1 MFHKPVLFKPANAG
15 QKQLWT
21 SKVSLL
27 LLFVCHSCNSIT
39 ARSSQFFFSHVFSNH
54 DLCLRIDFG
63 CKLFKS
69 SIIIGLKGIHPRLC
83 TQGPHAFNQSAF
95 MLTRSTALL
104 LAAIFEYEYYGVY
117 TTSAQRSEIQ
127 GPMPVSLPSSGPGPE
142 GGDDDGGGSD

>member
-27 LLFVCHSCNSIT
+27 LLFVCHSCNSVT

-69 SIIIGLKGIHPRLC
+69 SIIIGLKDYCIQTDNRLRLVEYNWE
-83 TQGPHAFNQSAF
+83 TDE
-95 MLTRSTALL
+95 LRRSLL
-104 LAAIFEYEYYGVY
+104 SSTSVPTFWFELRY
-117 TTSAQRSEIQ
+117 
-127 GPMPVSLPSSGPGPE
+127 
-142 GGDDDGGGSD
+142 